1 MPRRGSFRRRRITYA
16 RPRSRQLAISRRAGG
31 TRFGGRG
38 TRRSF
43 NNYLRPVGN
52 QGNTRAAPVPAGFLP
67 KTKLCNL
74 KYATEFNIDPTM
86 EGIGVFKI
94 RANDCFDP
102 EDVFGGHSAYM
113 FDDIM
118 RFYKKW
124 RVISSKIRV
133 WYIQPLL
140 TTVVPAYVTILTSAN
155 GLMNQSFANAAH
167 ILESNVRG
175 NVRSVGSVPAVNQ
188 SQAGQKATNTKTY
201 SQSKFYPGIK
211 DKDFEGTYNGGPAQH
226 CFWEIIMFQLA
237 GNAPAKGYFRAEIS
251 FNVLFSE
258 CILLSQAGVD
268 GSGLGI
274 GGGPVSNN
282 TGSTGVAGPTG
293 AQYASGDGG
302 EDSNTGPDGGIV

>member
-1 MPRRGSFRRRRITYA
+1 MPSFRRRRITYA
-16 RPRSRQLAISRRAGG
+16 RPRSRVNAIKRRAGG
-31 TRFGGRG
+31 KRFGGRG
-38 TRRSF
+38 TTRSF
-43 NNYLRPVGN
+43 NNYLRPTGN

-74 KYATEFNIDPTM
+74 KYATEFHIDPTT
-86 EGIGVFKI
+86 EGIGVCKI

-102 EDVFGGHSAYM
+102 EDVLGGHSAYM

-124 RVISSKIRV
+124 RVISSKIKV
-133 WYIQPLL
+133 WYIQPTM
-140 TTVVPAYVTILTSAN
+140 TTYSPSYVTILTSAN

-175 NVRSVGSVPAVNQ
+175 NVRIVGNVPAVNQ
-188 SQAGQKATNTKTY
+188 SQGGQKATNTKTY

-211 DKDFEGTYNGGPAQH
+211 DKDFEGSYNASPAQH
-226 CFWEIIMFQLA
+226 CFWEIILFQLA
-237 GNAPAKGYFRAEIS
+237 GNQPAVGYFRAEIS
-251 FNVLFSE
+251 YNVLFSE

-274 GGGPVSNN
+274 GGGPASGN
-282 TGSTGVAGPTG
+282 TGAMGAAG
-293 AQYASGDGG
+293 AFFAAGDGG
-302 EDSNTGPDGGIV
+302 EAGNTGPDGGIV